1 MIGYMAQDEND
12 LFNLHSVNNQNNINL
27 EVGKTYFID
36 KNLKDKQL
44 SSLGFSFFKDIIYI
58 LTYKDYN
65 NKDFVIFEVDA
76 IGKCVEDNG
85 ESFYTDKIKVIKS
98 KRYIK
103 AI

>member
-44 SSLGFSFFKDIIYI
+44 SSLGFSFFKRNMPS
-58 LTYKDYN
+58 TT
-65 NKDFVIFEVDA
+65 
-76 IGKCVEDNG
+76 
-85 ESFYTDKIKVIKS
+85 SS
-98 KRYIK
+98 
-103 AI
+103 